1 MKKPITEI
9 NLRGKIYPIGI
20 QMVKSNEI
28 GQFLKTNPSRGELF
42 IDENGV
48 MYVIDKGDLEVYQL
62 RQGVQ
67 ETYPKKDTT
76 KASEG
81 FLDDI
86 KLDLF

>member
-9 NLRGKIYPIGI
+9 AMNGKIYPIGI

-48 MYVIDKGDLEVYQL
+48 MYVIDKGDLEVYWRGL
-62 RQGVQ
+62 GGEVI
-67 ETYPKKDTT
+67 EEEKEK
-76 KASEG
+76 EEIG

-86 KLDLF
+86 KLDL

>member
-1 MKKPITEI
+1 MKKPITRIEMH
-9 NLRGKIYPIGI
+9 GETYPIGI

-48 MYVIDKGDLEVYQL
+48 MYVIDKGDLEVYWRRL
-62 RQGVQ
+62 GGEVI
-67 ETYPKKDTT
+67 EEEEKG
-76 KASEG
+76 EVG

-86 KLDLF
+86 VLDL